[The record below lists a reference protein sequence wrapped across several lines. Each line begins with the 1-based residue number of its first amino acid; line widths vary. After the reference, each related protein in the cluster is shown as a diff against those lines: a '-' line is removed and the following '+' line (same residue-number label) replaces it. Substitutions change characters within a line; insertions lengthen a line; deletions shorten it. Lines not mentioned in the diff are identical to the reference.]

1 LAEIAGAEFTA
12 VVDAPIAAL
21 HADALRGFS
30 AVSLPAFA
38 AAARG
43 GLNPRRSRRG
53 GFMTRR
59 AERAALASG
68 GDRRV

>member
-1 LAEIAGAEFTA
+1 MSSPTF
-12 VVDAPIAAL
+12 VDAPIAAL
-21 HADALRGFS
+21 NADALRGFS
-30 AVSLPAFA
+30 AAPLSVFA

-59 AERAALASG
+59 AERAALAFG
-68 GDRRV
+68 GDRRG